1 MKIQTFKNGKGLI
14 YGPDSKRIGCDIAGT
29 LKIGTTEISIS
40 AEAKAIM
47 PLLFNGATGNY
58 NGTFTDKDGKV
69 YILEKVEVKGGRIAP
84 PPPVTVEIMELRCR
98 VDEAESM
105 CERMDEKLKELA
117 SIFDTNSLNFLIK

>member
-14 YGPDSKRIGCDIAGT
+14 YGPDSKRIGCDISGT
-29 LKIGTTEISIS
+29 LKIGATEVCISS
-40 AEAKAIM
+40 EAKSIM

-58 NGTFTDKDGKV
+58 NGTFTDANGKV
-69 YILEKVEVKGGRIAP
+69 YTLEKVEVKGGRIAP

-98 VDEAESM
+98 VDEAEAK
-105 CERMDEKLKELA
+105 CERMEEKLRELA